1 MNRRKLRKLVDEVA
15 RDLDLP
21 PDATHRDAS
30 RRVCE
35 LMSERLGR
43 PVDVRFAAIT
53 NAVCLSGATALL
65 ENGTYLV
72 ICADSPSWYHRL
84 HVLLHEFAHVLLE
97 HQPVALSRSEGMR
110 KLAPHLLPR
119 MAQIIAGRTVL
130 TEDEEREA
138 ENLADHLLERLTEH
152 RVWADTAATEEPP
165 HVRRVAES
173 LEGRSRW
180 VRRGDL

>member
-1 MNRRKLRKLVDEVA
+1 MNRRKLRRLVDEVA

-35 LMSERLGR
+35 LMSERLER

-84 HVLLHEFAHVLLE
+84 HVLL
-97 HQPVALSRSEGMR
+97 RR
-110 KLAPHLLPR
+110 RNIAPAGR
-119 MAQIIAGRTVL
+119 VGDVEIAGR
-130 TEDEEREA
+130 EMESRKHDDRGQPDREA
-138 ENLADHLLERLTEH
+138 
-152 RVWADTAATEEPP
+152 RVHWT
-165 HVRRVAES
+165 S
-173 LEGRSRW
+173 
-180 VRRGDL
+180 

>member
-1 MNRRKLRKLVDEVA
+1 VKISAWTAADDIERRRRVNRRKLRKLVDEVA

-35 LMSERLGR
+35 LMSERLER

-84 HVLLHEFAHVLLE
+84 HVLLHEFAHVLLK
-97 HQPVALSRSEGMR
+97 HQPVALGRSEGMR

-119 MAQIIAGRTVL
+119 MAQIIAGRTTL
-130 TEDEEREA
+130 TE
-138 ENLADHLLERLTEH
+138 T
-152 RVWADTAATEEPP
+152 
-165 HVRRVAES
+165 
-173 LEGRSRW
+173 RSARPRTSPTTCW
-180 VRRGDL
+180 SA